1 MDFDII
7 VIGAGSGGTVL
18 AEYGAKLGAKI
29 CLIDERERLGGDCL
43 NYGCVPS
50 KSYIHAAKAAYSAKN
65 SSDVGVNNQ
74 TTIDYS
80 QVLQSVYDAQDYIEE
95 HHDNPKYFEDLSVH
109 VVKGRAS
116 FTDKHTVS
124 VGEQHYRAKK
134 IVIATGSR
142 PFIPPIEGIDDVE
155 YLTNESFFE
164 HKTLPQRLAVIGA
177 GPVRLELGQAAAM
190 LGSEVTFFESGE
202 RILARVDESIATHL
216 QTSLDDLGATTVCN
230 SKVTAVKKNASGY
243 ELNYTQNDTAGSLE
257 VDDILVATGRE
268 ANLDLNLDAAKV
280 TYTERTIPTN
290 KNFQTNQP
298 HIYAIG
304 DILDAPSF
312 THTAAR
318 AATVV
323 LQHILFGISG
333 NAGLSQTP
341 WCIFT
346 TPEIAHV
353 GKTRQSLEEAT
364 TAFETLTI
372 DYNEIDKAIT
382 DKEQGQ
388 INVRIDTKQR
398 ILGATIVGHNAG
410 ELCGLYSLAIANEL
424 KLSDMSKPIQA
435 YPTYALPTQQ
445 LAAEYSTKHAYD
457 GITGKLAML
466 LRKFRL

>member
-1 MDFDII
+1 M
-7 VIGAGSGGTVL
+7 
-18 AEYGAKLGAKI
+18 
-29 CLIDERERLGGDCL
+29 
-43 NYGCVPS
+43 
-50 KSYIHAAKAAYSAKN
+50 
-65 SSDVGVNNQ
+65 
-74 TTIDYS
+74 
-80 QVLQSVYDAQDYIEE
+80 
-95 HHDNPKYFEDLSVH
+95 
-109 VVKGRAS
+109 
-116 FTDKHTVS
+116 
-124 VGEQHYRAKK
+124 
-134 IVIATGSR
+134 
-142 PFIPPIEGIDDVE
+142 
-155 YLTNESFFE
+155 
-164 HKTLPQRLAVIGA
+164 
-177 GPVRLELGQAAAM
+177 
-190 LGSEVTFFESGE
+190 
-202 RILARVDESIATHL
+202 
-216 QTSLDDLGATTVCN
+216 CN

-435 YPTYALPTQQ
+435 YPTYALATQQ